1 MEDFLQRCPVTAD
14 APKGFDFGPSHFLNI
29 NDLSLSI
36 IRNTP
41 IMMITMHSTLN
52 TIEDFDRL
60 RQLKLVYRL
69 EKEVTC

>member
-41 IMMITMHSTLN
+41 INDDNNALYS
-52 TIEDFDRL
+52 EYDR
-60 RQLKLVYRL
+60 RF
-69 EKEVTC
+69 